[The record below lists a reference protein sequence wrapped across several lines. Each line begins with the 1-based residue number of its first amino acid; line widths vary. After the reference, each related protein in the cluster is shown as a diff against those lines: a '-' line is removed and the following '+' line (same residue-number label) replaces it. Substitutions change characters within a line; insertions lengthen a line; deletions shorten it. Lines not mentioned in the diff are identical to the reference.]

1 MNILAIETSCDET
14 SAAVVK
20 DGVEV
25 LSNVVAS
32 SQELH
37 QKTGGIVPEVAAR
50 EQGRCLLPVLQEALE
65 KAFGPKSLAEQM
77 TMVDAA
83 AVTYGPGLIGSLLV
97 GVEAAKT
104 LAWFWNKPLIPVN
117 HLEGHIYANW
127 LADYHAEIQ
136 FPAIVLLVSGGHT
149 EILLMEGHQ
158 KISRLG
164 GTLDDAAGEAF
175 DKAARILGLGY
186 PGGPAIGKKAAEYT
200 GTEGGFLPRPLHDSD
215 SFDFSYSGL
224 KTALLREFTRRK
236 GDSPTLPPEQVA
248 LLAKEFEEAATDV
261 LVDKTLKAATKV
273 GAKAILLAGG
283 VAANRRLRDK
293 IGDSAVNVKAFTP
306 PLAYC
311 TDNAAMVASAAF
323 FHYSPQSP
331 TSVAADPSL
340 EI

>member
-1 MNILAIETSCDET
+1 MNILALETSCDET
-14 SAAVVK
+14 SAAIVR

-50 EQGRCLLPVLQEALE
+50 EQGRCLLPVLKEALQ
-65 KAFGPKSLAEQM
+65 KAFGSKPLTEQM
-77 TMVDAA
+77 VMVDAIA
-83 AVTYGPGLIGSLLV
+83 ATYGPGLIGSLLV

-104 LAWFWNKPLIPVN
+104 LAWFWNKPLVPVN

-127 LADYHAEIQ
+127 LTDYWQEIQ
-136 FPAIVLLVSGGHT
+136 FPAVVLLVSGGHT
-149 EILLMEGHQ
+149 EILLMEDHK

-186 PGGPAIGKKAAEYT
+186 PGGPAISKKAAEYT
-200 GTEGGFLPRPLHDSD
+200 GTEAGFLPRPLQDSETL
-215 SFDFSYSGL
+215 DFSFSGL
-224 KTALLREFTRRK
+224 KTALLREFIRRK
-236 GDSPTLPPEQVA
+236 GDSPTLAPERIA

-261 LVDKTLKAATKV
+261 LVNKTLKAATKV
-273 GAKAILLAGG
+273 GAKSVLLAGG
-283 VAANRRLRDK
+283 VAANRALREK
-293 IGDSAVNVKAFTP
+293 IVKSAVNVNIFIP
-306 PLAYC
+306 PLQYC
-311 TDNAAMVASAAF
+311 TDNAAMIASAAF
-323 FHYSPQSP
+323 FHFSPRP
-331 TSVAADPSL
+331 PFEITADPSL